1 MNNFPCL
8 LIRLNWDWKYALNFG
23 DLYGM
28 QIYILH
34 ASMSDNK
41 FWLERLKFYCMI
53 TLAFWFVI
61 LIFTRNE
68 NNNAFFGQD
77 FTPLRRG
84 LTYTIGQWIYQT
96 DKSQPC
102 AFFLRFLPYNFQFF
116 GVILD
121 PTTYPKIWR
130 RLWQFLR
137 EVFKIS
143 YLFTVY
149 FWNNWINTKASL
161 RWRLF
166 INWLPFVKKLSLFA
180 LVAQL

>member
-1 MNNFPCL
+1 MQSALRFLQTNKWWRLPKFKAYFYSVRNGRSGHKLPLDIIHGQFSLP
-8 LIRLNWDWKYALNFG
+8 IRLNWDWKYALNFG

-41 FWLERLKFYCMI
+41 FWLERFKFYCMI

-77 FTPLRRG
+77 FTPVFG
-84 LTYTIGQWIYQT
+84 PIGQWIYQT

-102 AFFLRFLPYNFQFF
+102 AFFCDFYPITSNFL
-116 GVILD
+116 
-121 PTTYPKIWR
+121 
-130 RLWQFLR
+130 
-137 EVFKIS
+137 E
-143 YLFTVY
+143 
-149 FWNNWINTKASL
+149 
-161 RWRLF
+161 
-166 INWLPFVKKLSLFA
+166 
-180 LVAQL
+180 